1 MFDSEKQ
8 ARCYACSRTATTK
21 EHVPPQSFFP
31 AGHRRN
37 LMTVPSCHEHNNAN
51 SRDVEYVRAI
61 LVSASQL
68 GPNSKPVFDKMMR
81 SIDRRPALVGTI
93 FQDLRPIQVEGNE
106 TGAFSVDLSRFD
118 RVITAIARAIHY
130 RDFNEKR
137 RYWDV
142 FCPQFYLPEG
152 VASRRDAYE
161 PLRQIVATQRYVYAP
176 AESPEVFCYGRAGKS
191 PGRSVYQFVF
201 YDAMIVFAWPSIRHL
216 R

>member
-1 MFDSEKQ
+1 
-8 ARCYACSRTATTK
+8 
-21 EHVPPQSFFP
+21 
-31 AGHRRN
+31 
-37 LMTVPSCHEHNNAN
+37 MTVPSCHEHNNAN